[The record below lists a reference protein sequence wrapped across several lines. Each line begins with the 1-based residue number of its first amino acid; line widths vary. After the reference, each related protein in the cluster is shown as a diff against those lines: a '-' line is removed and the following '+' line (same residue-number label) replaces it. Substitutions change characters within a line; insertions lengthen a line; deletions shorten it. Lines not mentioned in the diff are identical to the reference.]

1 MARLTNRKSK
11 YYVMAQTTNEPVTSV
26 GDDEIGSG
34 YRTTKST
41 QIFSYAYRDRFSLD
55 PREILASI

>member
-1 MARLTNRKSK
+1 
-11 YYVMAQTTNEPVTSV
+11 MAQTTNEPVTSV

-41 QIFSYAYRDRFSLD
+41 QILPYTYRDRFSFD
-55 PREILASI
+55 PREISASI